1 MALLRLLE
9 GVCELY
15 ENFQNNDTNK
25 TVPSSL
31 QPRVNIKRL
40 TSADLARAS
49 KKPVTENS
57 RGIDSLFLF
66 EEDGGFPFLGFGKYG
81 EPTVQFPT
89 LTRSLSKGFQDSSKK
104 NQNFLPKININ
115 GHTKK
120 RVIIK
125 SQNILDTR
133 KSVGS
138 SGKTP
143 HVQKESVSVCTS
155 TSLSSA
161 VTGNSM
167 KTSNQAVGN
176 QFIELNMTEQIPIKK
191 EINEKYFDDHDITIE
206 TEDFDYACS
215 VNDRILSPPSHELHC
230 RAGTNHVEFSENA
243 VNESCGLSLENR
255 ESFVFQERSG
265 QANGLS
271 RPNKLTELTTLL
283 LELNNKNKNFDQKL
297 GRLKR
302 TYEAKVSKVQQ
313 EKSANEKKIQET
325 LEKIQRWQDRLETC
339 VDASSPEAEITT
351 GTSTITKD
359 NDKGLKRGTSA
370 RKVTGKTSKKN
381 LVSSHSQSIKTESSC
396 HDPEPIVSIGG
407 FVRDIAECDDSMSVE
422 SIDAELVCL
431 SELYSGTSNSFSD
444 FESLGESS
452 ENELPKAKKMK
463 ASKDK
468 SLENNIVEKPTH
480 FMPVVCLNDI
490 YSSKKESIK
499 DKIKCGSYIV
509 VKLSSKKSVKHYCA
523 VVRNK
528 TDSGDYEVQYLE
540 RKNQSEFIFPEKEI
554 VYKIEDSDIVQ
565 LLQDPTVHMKGL
577 RLYYSFPDS
586 NLDLIKSFT

>member
-1 MALLRLLE
+1 MALLRVLE

-15 ENFQNNDTNK
+15 ENFQNDATNK
-25 TVPSSL
+25 TPVPSSL

-40 TSADLARAS
+40 TSADLARIS
-49 KKPVTENS
+49 KKPVTKNT
-57 RGIDSLFLF
+57 RDFDSLSLF

-120 RVIIK
+120 RIVIK
-125 SQNILDTR
+125 CQNILDTR

-143 HVQKESVSVCTS
+143 HVQKESVSINTS
-155 TSLSSA
+155 SLSSVA
-161 VTGNSM
+161 TGDSM
-167 KTSNQAVGN
+167 KTNNQTVGN

-215 VNDRILSPPSHELHC
+215 VNDRILSPPSQELHC
-230 RAGTNHVEFSENA
+230 STGTNHVAFSENV
-243 VNESCGLSLENR
+243 VNESCGLSSVNR
-255 ESFVFQERSG
+255 ESFVFQECSD

-283 LELNNKNKNFDQKL
+283 LELNNKNKNIDQKL
-297 GRLKR
+297 ARLKR

-313 EKSANEKKIQET
+313 EKTANENKIQET
-325 LEKIQRWQDRLETC
+325 LEKIQRWQEKLETC
-339 VDASSPEAEITT
+339 IDASVPEDEITT
-351 GTSTITKD
+351 GTSTLTQ
-359 NDKGLKRGTSA
+359 DKNKRLNRGTSA
-370 RKVTGKTSKKN
+370 RKITGETSKEN

-396 HDPEPIVSIGG
+396 HDPEPIVSIGN
-407 FVRDIAECDDSMSVE
+407 FVRDIAECDDSISVE

-431 SELYSGTSNSFSD
+431 SDLYSGTSNSFSD
-444 FESLGESS
+444 LESLGDSP

-463 ASKDK
+463 AGKDR
-468 SLENNIVEKPTH
+468 SHENNLVEKASH
-480 FMPVVCLNDI
+480 FLPVVCLKDI
-490 YSSKKESIK
+490 NSSKKGSIK

-528 TDSGDYEVQYLE
+528 IDSGDYEVQYLE
-540 RKNQSEFIFPEKEI
+540 RKNQSEFIFPEKEV

-577 RLYYSFPDS
+577 RLYYSFPGS
-586 NLDLIKSFT
+586 NLDMIKSFT